1 MKLNLQTYST
11 LLKVAHNKAR
21 LNHLLNLFDLS
32 TEELCEK
39 ISQER
44 VNPITPDELLQEEI
58 KVSYLKKIDKVFNQG
73 IYYYL
78 DPSSPSRS
86 KTASVFFRK
95 KTFHT
100 TPNLETRR
108 RVMEFEGL
116 KHSLAAIEKLSE
128 QKTKRHLP
136 IHSVD
141 EDAAKI
147 GKKLQE
153 ELVARVP
160 SKKREYLKTLITAL
174 SSLNIYV
181 FEFVETWNKNER
193 ANIDGFYIRP
203 NLIVLKRNQKA
214 MSRELFTLAHEL
226 GHYLLDIE
234 EIEAVEMLYNKASVD
249 KVEQWCN
256 EFAFHFLAGNW
267 AAKLEGLPDYS
278 KDPEQIKQM
287 VTQMAKATHL
297 SQLAIYTR
305 LLILK
310 KISFPQYKAIQKKV
324 EGFMAEKAR
333 KEKLEKELAK
343 AEGRKMQGRAPK
355 PILSPRYLETLRTAY
370 FKGVLEESEF
380 VNRLKI
386 KSSDINK
393 YLV

>member
-1 MKLNLQTYST
+1 MNTQTNEHPLEAAIQKNRTFPSNRSNIVWNPLVLLLIQKPAFWIVKTIVSLKLNLQTYST

-181 FEFVETWNKNER
+181 F
-193 ANIDGFYIRP
+193 
-203 NLIVLKRNQKA
+203 
-214 MSRELFTLAHEL
+214 
-226 GHYLLDIE
+226 
-234 EIEAVEMLYNKASVD
+234 
-249 KVEQWCN
+249 
-256 EFAFHFLAGNW
+256 
-267 AAKLEGLPDYS
+267 
-278 KDPEQIKQM
+278 
-287 VTQMAKATHL
+287 
-297 SQLAIYTR
+297 
-305 LLILK
+305 
-310 KISFPQYKAIQKKV
+310 
-324 EGFMAEKAR
+324 
-333 KEKLEKELAK
+333 
-343 AEGRKMQGRAPK
+343 
-355 PILSPRYLETLRTAY
+355 
-370 FKGVLEESEF
+370 
-380 VNRLKI
+380 
-386 KSSDINK
+386 
-393 YLV
+393 